1 MCFSAS
7 RSSLPSLRTWI
18 SGHQQSVPTTSFKP
32 GRAGVKGA
40 CCFMDSNLSV
50 DRSLGPEKKVKEF
63 IIYTRPKR
71 KTNITILS
79 GAWYT
84 WLFCIIYF
92 IVIITLHST
101 CPFIEGDVYVLLPSH
116 SISSPNWKHYSPR
129 NSEGNSRCPYRWHD
143 SQHGWRLR
151 NPSWMLHRKSKI
163 KCMMA
168 VKQPKLLGL
177 QVK

>member
-84 WLFCIIYF
+84 WLFCIIDF

-101 CPFIEGDVYVLLPSH
+101 CPFIEGDVYVPPCQATPSLHQIESATLLGIRKATPGAH
-116 SISSPNWKHYSPR
+116 TDGMTPNTDGDWETR
-129 NSEGNSRCPYRWHD
+129 V
-143 SQHGWRLR
+143 GW
-151 NPSWMLHRKSKI
+151 LHRKSKI
-163 KCMMA
+163 KGMMA
-168 VKQPKLLGL
+168 VKQPNFWGCK
-177 QVK
+177 